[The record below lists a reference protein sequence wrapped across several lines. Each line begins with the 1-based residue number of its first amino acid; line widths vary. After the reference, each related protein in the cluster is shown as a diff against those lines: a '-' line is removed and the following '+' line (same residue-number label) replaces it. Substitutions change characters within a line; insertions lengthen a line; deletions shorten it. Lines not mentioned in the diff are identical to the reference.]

1 MATTSSSYPVQF
13 RVDYPEGPRNRLTVL
28 VRVILALPILI
39 IAHLLT
45 GGASDPNQYSSFGTM
60 DFAHPGWGMEDM
72 GTGAAGVGAGLF
84 LATALMILFRQKY
97 PRWWFDWNL
106 QLIRFTSR
114 VSAYL
119 FLLRDEYPSTDE
131 EQAVTLEIAYPDV
144 PNELNR
150 VLPIFKWLLAIP
162 HYVVLGVLTTVGV
175 PVNIIGWI
183 AILITGA
190 QPQWV
195 FRYVEGVMRWA
206 VRVVAYSFLLTTDQY
221 PPFQFRA

>member
-1 MATTSSSYPVQF
+1 MATTSSYPVQF

-106 QLIRFTSR
+106 QLIRFSSR

-119 FLLRDEYPSTDE
+119 FLQIKLYNST
-131 EQAVTLEIAYPDV
+131 
-144 PNELNR
+144 
-150 VLPIFKWLLAIP
+150 
-162 HYVVLGVLTTVGV
+162 G
-175 PVNIIGWI
+175 
-183 AILITGA
+183 
-190 QPQWV
+190 
-195 FRYVEGVMRWA
+195 
-206 VRVVAYSFLLTTDQY
+206 
-221 PPFQFRA
+221 